1 LINQAGHSQNQP
13 GPTPGTFG
21 LSSSRGDRSLVGSFG
36 ERYGGAAVGDAGPT
50 KNSSSIQSTVID
62 PSRGAAAAHKQ
73 WVSCWLFLK
82 SWRRSPASRSCAD
95 NCSLPVKCTQ
105 SISEATII
113 QTFPI
118 QTLRGSIVCKI
129 SDNTFTKLRITRAYI
144 KLLCIPEG
152 DARVVSLAQVGNY
165 EIRML

>member
-1 LINQAGHSQNQP
+1 VPPQHTNNRFHAGCFLN
-13 GPTPGTFG
+13 
-21 LSSSRGDRSLVGSFG
+21 L
-36 ERYGGAAVGDAGPT
+36 GAAPRLAGQSPT
-50 KNSSSIQSTVID
+50 AIV
-62 PSRGAAAAHKQ
+62 
-73 WVSCWLFLK
+73 F
-82 SWRRSPASRSCAD
+82 CAD
-95 NCSLPVKCTQ
+95 NCSLPVCTQ

-152 DARVVSLAQVGNY
+152 DARVVSLVQIGNY
-165 EIRML
+165 EIRMLDVSKSDTADGPLFLIELFDQDAQSSVDSRICDDVEEGVVAFEDFISR